1 MKFSLKISHYNE
13 KLKFK
18 MRSKTPE
25 IFTGNLFWKKK
36 KLRQENIFKKPILTR
51 KTAPAGQPNIDF
63 PLLKNVVEVSKLLF
77 REFCQFLICELGL
90 EEFLERS
97 RRLCL

>member
-25 IFTGNLFWKKK
+25 IFTGNLCWKKSCVWK
-36 KLRQENIFKKPILTR
+36 KIPKKPILTR
-51 KTAPAGQPNIDF
+51 KTAPARQPNIDF

-77 REFCQFLICELGL
+77 REFCQFLICELEL
-90 EEFLERS
+90 EEFQEKIDLSDR
-97 RRLCL
+97 

>member
-36 KLRQENIFKKPILTR
+36 LRLEKNFQKSYFNPKNAPR
-51 KTAPAGQPNIDF
+51 WTA
-63 PLLKNVVEVSKLLF
+63 
-77 REFCQFLICELGL
+77 
-90 EEFLERS
+90 
-97 RRLCL
+97 

>member
-18 MRSKTPE
+18 MRSKTSE

-36 KLRQENIFKKPILTR
+36 
-51 KTAPAGQPNIDF
+51 
-63 PLLKNVVEVSKLLF
+63 
-77 REFCQFLICELGL
+77 
-90 EEFLERS
+90 
-97 RRLCL
+97 LCLKKIFQKTYFNPKNGPRWTA

>member
-1 MKFSLKISHYNE
+1 MFE
-13 KLKFK
+13 KK
-18 MRSKTPE
+18 SCV
-25 IFTGNLFWKKK
+25 WKKF
-36 KLRQENIFKKPILTR
+36 FKKPILTG
-51 KTAPAGQPNIDF
+51 KTARAGQPNKDF